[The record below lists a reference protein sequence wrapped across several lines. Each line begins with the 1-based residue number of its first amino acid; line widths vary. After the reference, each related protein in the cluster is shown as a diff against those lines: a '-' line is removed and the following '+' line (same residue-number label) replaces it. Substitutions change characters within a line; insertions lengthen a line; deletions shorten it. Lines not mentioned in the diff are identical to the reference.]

1 MPRRWQCWRR
11 VAGRTAADLAITTKK
26 LVIFRRREFST
37 PPSTEEGGGDDH
49 SFSFSTHATEWA
61 WDYGADGERRAAF
74 ITLMSGRY
82 LSSQRP
88 KVAPSAV
95 KTRPTAARRQ
105 RENSISRFIIIS
117 AGEPKNFNEQ
127 FDKKWARQSE
137 QTRRGNDRVLLV
149 VFGGGGGLGSFY
161 LSRGKALE
169 AVGGHGAGCGPRLP
183 W

>member
-1 MPRRWQCWRR
+1 MTKLFREGEKKKRGGGGGGGGGMPRRWQCWRR
-11 VAGRTAADLAITTKK
+11 VAGRTTADLAITTKK

-37 PPSTEEGGGDDH
+37 PPPSLWTEAETIILFRSPRMPPSGHGITGRTESGG
-49 SFSFSTHATEWA
+49 
-61 WDYGADGERRAAF
+61 RAAF

-105 RENSISRFIIIS
+105 QQRENSISRFIIIS
-117 AGEPKNFNEQ
+117 GEEPKNFNEQ

-137 QTRRGNDRVLLV
+137 RTRRQRPSPPRRLRLWE
-149 VFGGGGGLGSFY
+149 VFI
-161 LSRGKALE
+161 
-169 AVGGHGAGCGPRLP
+169 
-183 W
+183 